1 MNKTVIGMTGGVGS
15 GKSLVLSL
23 LKEKYGACILEADRI
38 SKRLIEKDGSAYDE
52 IVALLGRDIL
62 DEEGNIRKAVMA
74 ERIFRD
80 PEKRKAVNAILHPAT
95 FREVLR
101 LTEEAPEALV
111 VYESAIPVE
120 ARFPELCDK
129 ILYVYTPRRDR
140 TERLI
145 RTRSYSPER
154 CRNIMRSQPTEK
166 EYRTMADAVLD
177 NSGTPEET
185 ARRLKRL
192 LKKWGLAERS

>member
-1 MNKTVIGMTGGVGS
+1 MKALVQRVARCQVTVNGTEVRRTGPGL
-15 GKSLVLSL
+15 LVLYGCAQDDT
-23 LKEKYGACILEADRI
+23 LKDCVKLAEKTANL
-38 SKRLIEKDGSAYDE
+38 
-52 IVALLGRDIL
+52 
-62 DEEGNIRKAVMA
+62 
-74 ERIFRD
+74 RIFRD

-95 FREVLR
+95 FRQVLR

-120 ARFPELCDK
+120 ARFSELCDK
-129 ILYVYTPRRDR
+129 ILYLYAPRRDR

-166 EYRTMADAVLD
+166 EYRAMADAVLD